1 MVRYARRLQQI
12 GSSIL
17 ISLPSQ
23 WVKDNN
29 LKKGSIVPVDV
40 NRDNTVSI
48 FPSGEEAGSVK
59 EVTIQYSPASMDTL
73 VNQVYGAYLLGY
85 DMIRVKAA
93 GSITYEDAERFK
105 RAMRKLVGLEIVEE
119 DRQTISSQFLLDPN
133 TLDAEKILRRMNSL
147 VAGMFREML
156 EAIRERESIAK
167 RSIGG
172 RDDEVD
178 RQYFLLVRLIR
189 SSMMDQQ
196 LAGKLNLSNIDIL
209 DYRIAANLLE
219 SAGDF
224 MVDLASVQDFT
235 RLALVERFV
244 QAGELVESMQE
255 KAVVAF
261 TSKNR
266 AESVDVVSAYARFNE
281 IMKSIKEG
289 ASANADG
296 KNSELTIAMLNL
308 TYSMDRIARCWVD
321 IADLVKP
328 VHLIAPLKNA

>member
-29 LKKGSIVPVDV
+29 LKKGSIVPVEV
-40 NRDNTVSI
+40 NRDNTISI
-48 FPSGEEAGSVK
+48 FPSSEEAESTK
-59 EVTIQYSPASMDTL
+59 EVTIQYSPASMDSL

-93 GSITYEDAERFK
+93 GSITYDDAERFK

-156 EAIRERESIAK
+156 EAIKERENIAK

-189 SSMMDQQ
+189 SAMMDQQ

-224 MVDLASVQDFT
+224 IVDLASMQDFT
-235 RLALVERFV
+235 KLDLVDRFV
-244 QAGELVESMQE
+244 QAGELVEKMQE
-255 KAVVAF
+255 KAVAAF
-261 TSKNR
+261 AGKNR
-266 AESVDVVSAYARFNE
+266 AESVEVVSTYGRFNE
-281 IMKSIKEG
+281 IINSIKEE
-289 ASANADG
+289 ASANADSKG
-296 KNSELTIAMLNL
+296 SESTVAVLNL

-328 VHLIAPLKNA
+328 MHLIAPLKNA

>member
-23 WVKDNN
+23 WVKSNS

-40 NRDNTVSI
+40 NRDNTISI
-48 FPSGEEAGSVK
+48 FPSEKATESAK
-59 EVTIQYSPASMDTL
+59 EVTIQYSPASMDSL

-85 DMIRVKAA
+85 DMIRVKAS

-119 DRQTISSQFLLDPN
+119 DRQNISSQFLLDPN

-147 VAGMFREML
+147 VAGMFRELMDAVRSKENTL
-156 EAIRERESIAK
+156 K

-189 SSMMDQQ
+189 SAMMDQQ
-196 LAGKLNLSNIDIL
+196 LAAKLNLSNIDIL

-219 SAGDF
+219 SAGDYI
-224 MVDLASVQDFT
+224 VDLASMQDFT
-235 RLALVERFV
+235 QLAFVDRFV
-244 QAGELVESMQE
+244 QAGELVEKMQE
-255 KAVVAF
+255 KSVAAF
-261 TSKNR
+261 ANKNR
-266 AESVDVVSAYARFNE
+266 SHSLTVVNMYGKFSEMVESVKDRSAAAE
-281 IMKSIKEG
+281 HKSPE
-289 ASANADG
+289 S
-296 KNSELTIAMLNL
+296 TIAVLNL
-308 TYSMDRIARCWVD
+308 AYSMDRIAKCWVD
-321 IADLVKP
+321 VADLVKP

>member
-1 MVRYARRLQQI
+1 MPRYARRLQRI
-12 GSSIL
+12 GSSTL

-29 LKKGSIVPVDV
+29 LKKGSIVSMDV
-40 NRDNTVSI
+40 SRDNTLVV
-48 FPSGEEAGSVK
+48 FPSGEAAESAK
-59 EVTIQYSPASMDTL
+59 EVTIQYSQASMDSL

-85 DMIRVKAA
+85 DMIRVKAS

-147 VAGMFREML
+147 VAGMMREMI
-156 EAIRERESIAK
+156 EAIKEKENLVK
-167 RSIGG
+167 RSVGG

-189 SSMMDQQ
+189 SAMMDQQ

-224 MVDLASVQDFT
+224 IVELASLQDFT
-235 RLALVERFV
+235 RLAFVEKFA
-244 QAGELVESMQE
+244 QAGELVEKMQE
-255 KAVVAF
+255 KAVAAF
-261 TSKNR
+261 TGKNR
-266 AESVDVVSAYARFNE
+266 AESLDVVHTYGRFNE
-281 IMKSIKEG
+281 ILGSIKEV
-289 ASANADG
+289 SAAEQ
-296 KNSELTIAMLNL
+296 KSPESTVAVLNL
-308 TYSMDRIARCWVD
+308 AYSMDRIARCWVD
-321 IADLVKP
+321 VADLVKP